1 MRPIIKEY
9 SYGKLVVSDDTVV
22 HRPFG
27 YGTTMRS
34 PGWKEITKDDS
45 HPAGQREPS
54 HRTKIEMAAG
64 WLASRKTY
72 TPTLTE
78 DDLLAQ
84 YKTLK
89 TALDI
94 VKAKKFLD
102 DQFNPDKQRG

>member
-1 MRPIIKEY
+1 MRA
-9 SYGKLVVSDDTVV
+9 
-22 HRPFG
+22 
-27 YGTTMRS
+27 
-34 PGWKEITKDDS
+34 PGNWKNVIDDS

-54 HRTKIEMAAG
+54 RRTKIEMAAG

-72 TPTLTE
+72 TPMLTE

-84 YKTLK
+84 YETLK
-89 TALDI
+89 TEIDI

>member
-1 MRPIIKEY
+1 
-9 SYGKLVVSDDTVV
+9 
-22 HRPFG
+22 
-27 YGTTMRS
+27 MRS

-64 WLASRKTY
+64 WLASITAFSRGVTGSRKTY
-72 TPTLTE
+72 TPMLTE

-84 YKTLK
+84 YETLK
-89 TALDI
+89 TEIDI